1 MLWLGILTG
10 VIIGCNA
17 GVLFMALFKI
27 HKN

>member
-1 MLWLGILTG
+1 MLWLGILIG

-17 GVLFMALFKI
+17 GVLFMARFKI